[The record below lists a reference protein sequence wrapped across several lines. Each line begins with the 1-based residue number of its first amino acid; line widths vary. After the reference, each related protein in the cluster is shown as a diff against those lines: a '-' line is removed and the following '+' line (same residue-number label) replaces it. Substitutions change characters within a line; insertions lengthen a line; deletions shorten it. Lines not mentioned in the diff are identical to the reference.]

1 MAVFPAG
8 IGAHRTNRTSWRA
21 QGGPETGVGRPRSV
35 APRPSRGPAPRTD
48 LRIRHEVPHLGQI
61 FAFATGPGRVAE
73 RIEAAKEVVVFRQDY
88 RACWRRY
95 RAGER
100 DIIWPY
106 GTYLMRARHGMR
118 VADPP

>member
-1 MAVFPAG
+1 MGQKPASDV
-8 IGAHRTNRTSWRA
+8 RD
-21 QGGPETGVGRPRSV
+21 
-35 APRPSRGPAPRTD
+35 PSPPAPP
-48 LRIRHEVPHLGQI
+48 EVPHLGQI